1 MQRKKKKS
9 RWYKKKSTTGNNLR
23 SRLIKKSERISV
35 DRFSSTNT
43 QLQGGTNG
51 HYAYI
56 LSGTQGNLSATVL
69 TIKKKVIS
77 RRDYHQWHNRLK
89 EKSKSGK
96 NNNEQSLPL
105 HEITF

>member
-1 MQRKKKKS
+1 M
-9 RWYKKKSTTGNNLR
+9 
-23 SRLIKKSERISV
+23 LIDLV
-35 DRFSSTNT
+35 PQTHSSKEVLTDT
-43 QLQGGTNG
+43 IHTD
-51 HYAYI
+51 
-56 LSGTQGNLSATVL
+56 TQGNLSATVW

-89 EKSKSGK
+89 EKSKSAK